1 MAQYITKQVTYE
13 RKSVNINDPKV
24 MEMDECIFIP
34 METDETND
42 WDKVDEII
50 IKLQLTPEEIQL
62 LGYRMSGKSYPEIS
76 RLVGCGQ
83 TTARSRLLRIG
94 KKYSSI

>member
-1 MAQYITKQVTYE
+1 
-13 RKSVNINDPKV
+13 

-34 METDETND
+34 MVEDTND

-50 IKLQLTPEEIQL
+50 IKLQLTPEEIQPL
-62 LGYRMSGKSYPEIS
+62 DYRMSGKSYPEIG

-83 TTARSRLLRIG
+83 TTARTRLLKMG
-94 KKYSSI
+94 KRYQSLN

>member
-13 RKSVNINDPKV
+13 RKSLYIDDPIV
-24 MEMDECIFIP
+24 MEMDERIFIP
-34 METDETND
+34 MAEETND

-62 LGYRMSGKSYPEIS
+62 LDYRMSGKSYPEIG
-76 RLVGCGQ
+76 RLVGCAQ
-83 TTARSRLLRIG
+83 TTARSRLLRMG
-94 KKYSSI
+94 KKYMNLW